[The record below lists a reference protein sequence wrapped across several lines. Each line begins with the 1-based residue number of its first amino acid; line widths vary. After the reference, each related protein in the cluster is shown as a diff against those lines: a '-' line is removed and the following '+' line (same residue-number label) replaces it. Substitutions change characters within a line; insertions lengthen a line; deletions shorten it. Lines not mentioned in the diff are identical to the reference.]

1 MVTKSGSLLS
11 YLLKSK
17 YSSAFLIFALVFA
30 FSLPPVA
37 PIVKAD
43 TLTMMSDTLSTVK
56 TGVLADHT
64 IKFKMTTGLGAG
76 ETITITFASGFNLS
90 TMTGAGQQFTDVDFC
105 SSATSFD
112 DCISSGQKTLA
123 ASAGGATW
131 GVGVSGQVLT
141 LTSATG
147 TLTALDYVVIQIG
160 ENATGGASNGQI
172 TNPTAGSYTISIGGT
187 NGDTGSVVTTI
198 IANDVVTVAATVSA
212 GDTLTFS
219 IDDNAIGF
227 GTLSFLTARYAT
239 GDAAGASSDPDNGAH
254 TLAASSS
261 SGYSINVQGGTLSL
275 NGAGVTTIGAMG
287 AAAVYSQGTEQF
299 GMNVEHSG
307 AGTGQVCTGT
317 TFGCGGDYST
327 GSTYIY
333 TASAS
338 TAKKVAGC
346 EGGCST
352 SDTYY
357 PHYLA
362 SISVNTA
369 AGSYSTSLTYVA
381 VGSY

>member
-37 PIVKAD
+37 PTVQAGDLSMK
-43 TLTMMSDTLSTVK
+43 SDTLSTVK
-56 TGVLADHT
+56 ASTLANHT
-64 IKFKMTTGLGAG
+64 IKFRMNTSLGAG
-76 ETITITFASGFNLS
+76 ETITLTFASGYNFA
-90 TMTGAGQQFTDVDFC
+90 TMTGQVGDIDLC
-105 SSATSFD
+105 SSVTSYD
-112 DCISSGQKTLA
+112 ACISSGQKTLA
-123 ASAGGATW
+123 GTAGGATW
-131 GVGVSGQVLT
+131 GVELSGQVLT
-141 LTSATG
+141 FTSGTD
-147 TLTALDYVVIQIG
+147 TLTASDYVVIQIG
-160 ENATGGASNGQI
+160 TNASGGAGQI

-198 IANDVVTVAATVSA
+198 IADDAVTVAATVSA

-227 GTLSFLTARYAT
+227 GTLSFLAARYAT
-239 GDAAGASSDPDNGAH
+239 ADAAGATSDPDNGAH
-254 TLAASSS
+254 TLTASSS
-261 SGYSINVQGGTLSL
+261 SGYSVNVQGGTLSL

-287 AAAVYSQGTEQF
+287 AAAAYSQGNEQF
-299 GMNVEHSG
+299 GMNLEKSIIG
-307 AGTGQVCTGT
+307 GNGGSSAVCSSTAL
-317 TFGCGGDYST
+317 GCGGDYSA
-327 GSTYIY
+327 GSNYIY
-333 TASAS
+333 TATASA
-338 TAKKVAGC
+338 AKKIA
-346 EGGCST
+346 ECSGVCT
-352 SDTYY
+352 AADTYY

-369 AGSYSTSLTYVA
+369 AGSYSTTLTYVA

>member
-37 PIVKAD
+37 PTVQAG

-56 TGVLADHT
+56 ASTLANHT
-64 IKFKMTTGLGAG
+64 IKFRMNTGLGAG
-76 ETITITFASGFNLS
+76 ETITLTFASGYNFA
-90 TMTGAGQQFTDVDFC
+90 TMTGQVGDIDLC
-105 SSATSFD
+105 SSVTSYD
-112 DCISSGQKTLA
+112 ACISSGQKTLA
-123 ASAGGATW
+123 GTAGGATW
-131 GVGVSGQVLT
+131 GVELSGQVLT
-141 LTSATG
+141 FTSG
-147 TLTALDYVVIQIG
+147 TDTLAASDYVVVQIG

-187 NGDTGSVVTTI
+187 NGDTGSMVTTI
-198 IANDVVTVAATVSA
+198 IADDEVTVAATVSA

-219 IDDNAIGF
+219 ISDNAIGF

-239 GDAAGASSDPDNGAH
+239 SDAVGATSDPDNGAH
-254 TLAASSS
+254 TLTASSS
-261 SGYSINVQGGTLSL
+261 SGYSVNVQGATLSL
-275 NGAGVTTIGAMG
+275 AGLGVTTIGAMG
-287 AAAVYSQGTEQF
+287 TAAAYSQGTEQF
-299 GMNVEHSG
+299 GMNLEHSG
-307 AGTGQVCTGT
+307 AGSGQICSGT
-317 TFGCGGDYST
+317 TFGCGGDYTT
-327 GSTYIY
+327 GSNYIY

-338 TAKKVAGC
+338 TAKKIAGC
-346 EGGCST
+346 DATCST
-352 SDTYY
+352 TDTYY

-369 AGSYSTSLTYVA
+369 AGSYSTTLTYVA
-381 VGSY
+381 AGSY